1 MTSSPRRRMIPRNA
15 LLFGLTLLALPET
28 TRPAEAQGLRY
39 GPGSPLETGLVQR
52 LFVGPFS
59 TDAFAGSLLPSGRDR
74 ERWTPFSLPYG
85 LAAPSRGDS
94 TGTEAT
100 LFGGGRALAGG
111 RFRHA
116 ARVGTGSLFE
126 TSVHYLRG
134 TDWPLADPVEERL
147 RERSAFLPPRD
158 DQLER
163 SGGEIRYDLRPDDA
177 DGWVFEAGL
186 DRLRGNQLTELG
198 AAHAQS
204 WTRWHGQARYR
215 RGRLHADARVRGRG
229 AREAV
234 FYRTAQD
241 IEDRS
246 VFFTGRIGHSTPL
259 GEGWNV
265 RYGLDIRSTVPV
277 TEGTVTG
284 VYENAD
290 DILVAGGY
298 VDSFTRISSWLD
310 VATELQVER
319 HSRGD
324 GLNVSPVVTLI
335 VRPADGH
342 AFFANAARIVH
353 MPSADNLFLD
363 LRAGGMT
370 AGALIYDVLARGVPA
385 SGFTFNDRCPGG
397 YQDLCMRS
405 PLVPGEQLPADPA
418 VLWNTLVEI
427 AAATDPLA
435 LQPLRPF
442 FRNPEPGELQPRLLL
457 FNQKEWEAGR
467 PPFLGEGVLGRPID
481 LNPIDPLQASVVNS
495 LSLEYRIAA
504 EGLGRISARIGRSSI
519 DNFIGPLRMET
530 PTVFFEPTSVRAFIE
545 RRVEPMVRLG
555 IVYPELREIL
565 IHDLTNLVTQLPVGT
580 IMPDQVT
587 VPGLL
592 LTYRNYGKVNFWH
605 AGLSAEISLTP
616 ALSLEG
622 THSHVSEQCFDFL
635 EDSATDCSGLEDISL
650 NLPKSKSSL
659 SIRYQS
665 PDSGL
670 LAEGRMRRLR
680 GFYANAGI
688 YAGHVEGYAV
698 LDARIELPV
707 PSLPR
712 ARAGITATNLLDNR
726 HQEFIGAPEI
736 GRLIMASLTYAFR

>member
-1 MTSSPRRRMIPRNA
+1 MPASPRRPLIPRCS
-15 LLFGLTLLALPET
+15 LLLALAFLASGWT
-28 TRPAEAQGLRY
+28 LRPAQAQGLRF

-52 LFVGPFS
+52 IFVGPTF
-59 TDAFAGSLLPSGRDR
+59 TDAFAGSLLPSSWDS
-74 ERWTPFSLPYG
+74 EQWTPFSFPYG
-85 LAAPSRGDS
+85 LTVPSRGDS

-116 ARVGTGSLFE
+116 ARVGSGSHFE
-126 TSVHYLRG
+126 TSAHYLRG
-134 TDWPLADPVEERL
+134 TDWAFTDPVEERL

-163 SGGEIRYDLRPDDA
+163 WGGEIRYDLRPDDA
-177 DGWVFEAGL
+177 AGWVFEAGL

-229 AREAV
+229 AREAM

-246 VFFTGRIGHSTPL
+246 AFFAGRIGHSTRL
-259 GEGWNV
+259 GEGRNV
-265 RYGLDIRSTVPV
+265 RYGLDIRNTVPV

-284 VYENAD
+284 VYEDAD

-298 VDSFTRISSWLD
+298 VDSFMRISSWLD
-310 VATELQVER
+310 VATVLQIER
-319 HSRGD
+319 HSRVD
-324 GLNVSPVVTLI
+324 GLNVSPVVTL
-335 VRPADGH
+335 VARPVDGH
-342 AFFANAARIVH
+342 TLLANAARVAF

-370 AGALIYDVLARGVPA
+370 AGVLIYDVLARGVPA

-397 YQDLCMRS
+397 FQDLCMRS
-405 PLVPGEQLPADPA
+405 PLAPGEKLPADPA

-442 FRNPEPGELQPRLLL
+442 FRDPEPGELQPRLLL
-457 FNQKEWEAGR
+457 FNQKEWETGR
-467 PPFLGEGVLGRPID
+467 PPFLGEGALGRPIGI
-481 LNPIDPLQASVVNS
+481 NPIDPLQATVVNS
-495 LSLEYRIAA
+495 LSLEYRIAT
-504 EGLGRISARIGRSSI
+504 EGRGRISARIGRSSI
-519 DNFIGPLRMET
+519 DNLIGPLRMET
-530 PTVFFEPTSVRAFIE
+530 PTVFFEPRSVRAFIE

-555 IVYPELREIL
+555 IVYPELRDIL

-580 IMPDQVT
+580 IMPDQMT
-587 VPGLL
+587 APGLL
-592 LTYRNYGKVNFWH
+592 LTYRNYGKVDFWH

-616 ALSLEG
+616 SLSLEG

-635 EDSATDCSGLEDISL
+635 EAAATDCSDLEDISL

-659 SIRYQS
+659 SIRYQG

-680 GFYANAGI
+680 GFYANAGV
-688 YAGHVEGYAV
+688 YAGNVEGYAV

-736 GRLIMASLTYAFR
+736 GRLVMASLTYAFR